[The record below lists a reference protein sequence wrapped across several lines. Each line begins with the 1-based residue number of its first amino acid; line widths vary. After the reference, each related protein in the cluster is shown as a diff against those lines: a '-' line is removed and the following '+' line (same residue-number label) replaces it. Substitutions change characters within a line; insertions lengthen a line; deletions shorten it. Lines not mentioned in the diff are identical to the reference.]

1 MTIIENE
8 PLSKHC
14 SFKIGGP
21 ADIFIIPDS
30 KESLVQE
37 VNRLKDT
44 PVKFLG
50 GGTNILISDEGFRG
64 AVIKTSN
71 LNNIKML
78 DDNILYAEAGANL
91 SSTAL
96 YACDL
101 GLYGFIFAAGIPG
114 TVGGA
119 VCMNSGAFGSE
130 ISEILISC
138 DVLLDGKVH
147 TFSCDDMQYGY
158 RKSIIHKNQGAILS
172 ALFQLREGDISY
184 IKNELEKNNNHRRE
198 RQPLNCMS
206 AGSTFKRAT
215 GHYTGKLI
223 EDSGLKGFSIG
234 GASVSQKHA
243 GFIINKGNATA
254 KDVNNL
260 INHVIETVYNKF
272 GVKLQPEIQFW
283 GNI

>member
-1 MTIIENE
+1 MTTIKNE
-8 PLSKHC
+8 PLNKHC

-21 ADIFIIPDS
+21 ADTFLIPDT
-30 KESLVQE
+30 KEELIKA
-37 VNRLKDT
+37 VNDLNEPIKI
-44 PVKFLG
+44 LG
-50 GGTNILISDEGFRG
+50 GGTNILVSDEGFRG
-64 AVIKTSN
+64 TVIKTIN

-78 DDNILYAEAGANL
+78 DNNILYAEAGANL
-91 SSTAL
+91 ASTAM
-96 YACDL
+96 YASDL
-101 GLYGFIFAAGIPG
+101 GIYGFVFGVGIPG

-138 DVLLDGKVH
+138 DVLLDGKLH
-147 TFSCDDMQYGY
+147 TFSCDDMKYGY
-158 RKSIIHKNQGAILS
+158 RKSIIHKNQGTILS
-172 ALFQLREGDISY
+172 ALFQLREGDRAY
-184 IKNELEKNNNHRRE
+184 IKSEIEKNNNWRRE
-198 RQPLNCMS
+198 RQPISALS

-243 GFIINKGNATA
+243 GFIINKGDATA
-254 KDVNNL
+254 KDVYNL
-260 INHVIETVYNKF
+260 IQHIIETVYNRF
-272 GVKLQPEIQFW
+272 GVKLEPEVQFW